1 MNLTVDYIKERHRY
15 WRYRIFDEGIW
26 DVIKFEPVEFEV
38 RPRSKTYNAL
48 FERQTIRRKTVDKII
63 IYRNFPDMS
72 VKYIDSL
79 IVHEMIHQYIIQN
92 DLPDTNT
99 HGPLFKTFMNN
110 INNAFPYE
118 LNIEISSETHVV
130 RGAGDRAFPILA
142 VKFPDRY
149 LFCNIRPSRIGY
161 FTELAER
168 KGWKYLWGESD
179 DLYFDAINRCT
190 KRLQGYT
197 VKPEEM
203 EAFVA
208 RYRIHF
214 ANNDKT

>member
-1 MNLTVDYIKERHRY
+1 MVPTTDYIKERHRY

-26 DVIKFEPVEFEV
+26 DIVKFEPVEFEV
-38 RPRSKTYNAL
+38 RPRSKTYNAM
-48 FERQTIRRKTVDKII
+48 FERRTIRRKTVDKII
-63 IYRNFPDMS
+63 IYRNFTDMS
-72 VKYIDSL
+72 VEYIDSL

-110 INNAFPYE
+110 INNAFPDE

-130 RGAGDRAFPILA
+130 RGAGDRTFPILA

-161 FTELAER
+161 FNELAER
-168 KGWKYLWGESD
+168 RGWKCLWGESD
-179 DLYFDAINRCT
+179 DLYFDALNRCT

-197 VKPEEM
+197 VKPDEM
-203 EAFVA
+203 EAFVS

-214 ANNDKT
+214 ANNDNS